1 MTSGLGTIEVWDIE
15 TTETATR
22 NALPSLGRQRTST
35 TEVDLETLSENL
47 KAVLSR
53 FQAVLDE
60 QPVAKAGY
68 CVDEIEVSL
77 GVTAKGSIALIGK
90 LEAGMQAGIKVK
102 FKRTKQ

>member
-1 MTSGLGTIEVWDIE
+1 MSSGLGTIEVWDIE
-15 TTETATR
+15 TTETTTR
-22 NALPSLGRQRTST
+22 NALPSLGRPRTST

-53 FQAVLDE
+53 FQKVLDE
-60 QPVAKAGY
+60 QPVAKSGY

-77 GVTAKGSIALIGK
+77 GVNGKGSIALIGK

-102 FKRTKQ
+102 FKRAQ

>member
-1 MTSGLGTIEVWDIE
+1 MSSALGTIEVWDIE

-22 NALPSLGRQRTST
+22 NALPALGRLRPST
-35 TEVDLETLSENL
+35 TEVDVDTLSENL

-60 QPVAKAGY
+60 QPVVKSGY

-77 GVTAKGSIALIGK
+77 GVNGKGSIALIGK

-102 FKRTKQ
+102 FKRVK

>member
-1 MTSGLGTIEVWDIE
+1 MSSALGTIEVWDIE

-22 NALPSLGRQRTST
+22 NALPTLGRLKPST
-35 TEVDLETLSENL
+35 TEVDVETLSENL
-47 KAVLSR
+47 RAVLSK

-60 QPVAKAGY
+60 QPVAQSGY

-77 GVTAKGSIALIGK
+77 GVNGKGSIALIGK

-102 FKRTKQ
+102 FKRIK